1 MNKIL
6 KRFLLSAG
14 LISSSSFA
22 IFSAACTKTNTETP
36 KDKEADKPKEPVV
49 ETLKE
54 FKVTSLEQLREVIS
68 KIDLNNKDQFE
79 IKMVNIE
86 EKVEDKYDPLFAKL
100 QDWDRNQIDLIIRNS
115 KIFKELDVIDLFDR
129 FNKFWNEI
137 LNNVIAKVK
146 EKIKAENAELEKK
159 LASLTN
165 VPDEGEKPSS
175 NAEKP
180 NKEQIE
186 QQIERN
192 NANLES
198 LEKEIEP
205 KILETQKNVNDDKAK
220 AESSQDHNKLEILD
234 TILAYANNPIF
245 NVVPQLIR
253 IVESEIDFTIFEE
266 VSKLKRET
274 EIFVSLNKESDFVSR
289 SEFAKQLDYYDSI
302 SGTDSLKELSSNIK
316 KLSFDEF
323 VEKFSNQSD
332 ESLPKFVL
340 NFMRFFILVNSQNG
354 VVYSDYAHHDIVSDL
369 KFNFPADG
377 TGYSNISNLF
387 TIYTLNESNKLNS
400 VFGDKLVSR
409 DDLNLPVIP
418 NADNAENSNNTN
430 SNSEVTAST
439 ESNSNSESETTGE
452 NTTNESN
459 SSSSE
464 NENNTPEEK
473 EWTAIV
479 SPIKLSDIL
488 NINNLENSVILKVP
502 LFSGQQIYKYWL
514 FVKNVKWLK
523 TDDGQKVKLELEL
536 GLAPFLNLEIN
547 PKEAAAGLYSG
558 MNAFIKINFNE

>member
-14 LISSSSFA
+14 LISSSLFA

-36 KDKEADKPKEPVV
+36 KDKESDKPKEPVV

-86 EKVEDKYDPLFAKL
+86 EKVDDKYDPLFAKL
-100 QDWDRNQIDLIIRNS
+100 QDWDRSQIDLIIRNS

-129 FNKFWNEI
+129 FNKFWTEI

-165 VPDEGEKPSS
+165 VPTEGEKPSS
-175 NAEKP
+175 NTEELT
-180 NKEQIE
+180 KEQIE

-220 AESSQDHNKLEILD
+220 AESSQDLNKLEILD
-234 TILAYANNPIF
+234 IILGYANNPIF

-274 EIFVSLNKESDFVSR
+274 EIFVVLNKESDFVSR
-289 SEFAKQLDYYDSI
+289 AEFATQLDYYDSI
-302 SGTDSLKELSSNIK
+302 SGTDSLKELASNMK

-354 VVYSDYAHHDIVSDL
+354 V
-369 KFNFPADG
+369 
-377 TGYSNISNLF
+377 
-387 TIYTLNESNKLNS
+387 
-400 VFGDKLVSR
+400 
-409 DDLNLPVIP
+409 
-418 NADNAENSNNTN
+418 
-430 SNSEVTAST
+430 
-439 ESNSNSESETTGE
+439 
-452 NTTNESN
+452 
-459 SSSSE
+459 
-464 NENNTPEEK
+464 
-473 EWTAIV
+473 
-479 SPIKLSDIL
+479 
-488 NINNLENSVILKVP
+488 
-502 LFSGQQIYKYWL
+502 
-514 FVKNVKWLK
+514 
-523 TDDGQKVKLELEL
+523 
-536 GLAPFLNLEIN
+536 
-547 PKEAAAGLYSG
+547 
-558 MNAFIKINFNE
+558 

>member
-36 KDKEADKPKEPVV
+36 KDKESDKPKEPVV

-100 QDWDRNQIDLIIRNS
+100 QDWDRSQIDLIIRNS

-165 VPDEGEKPSS
+165 VPAEGEKPSS

-220 AESSQDHNKLEILD
+220 AESSQDLNKLEILD
-234 TILAYANNPIF
+234 TILGYANNPIF

-274 EIFVSLNKESDFVSR
+274 EIFVVLNKESDFVSR
-289 SEFAKQLDYYDSI
+289 AEFATQLDYYDSI
-302 SGTDSLKELSSNIK
+302 SGTDSLKELASNMK

-332 ESLPKFVL
+332 ENLLKFVL

-354 VVYSDYAHHDIVSDL
+354 VVYSDYAHNDIVSDL

-418 NADNAENSNNTN
+418 NTDNAENSNNTN